1 MSPAVHGA
9 IALLPSASRSASNQ
23 LVLHLRRADYLPP
36 NLTMTI
42 QGSDDLGVADPWIDI
57 SGMVTEAN
65 DGPNGIVGTASS
77 NFTYTQ
83 IHAIGS
89 GLDKKYM
96 RVLVRE
102 N

>member
-1 MSPAVHGA
+1 MRPDTHDAS
-9 IALLPSASRSASNQ
+9 ALLPSASRSASNQ
-23 LVLHLRRADYLPP
+23 LVLHLRRADDLPP
-36 NLTMTI
+36 NLTMII
-42 QGSDDLGVADPWIDI
+42 QGSDDLGVADPWIEI

-83 IHAIGS
+83 INAIGS
-89 GLDKKYM
+89 GLEKNYM